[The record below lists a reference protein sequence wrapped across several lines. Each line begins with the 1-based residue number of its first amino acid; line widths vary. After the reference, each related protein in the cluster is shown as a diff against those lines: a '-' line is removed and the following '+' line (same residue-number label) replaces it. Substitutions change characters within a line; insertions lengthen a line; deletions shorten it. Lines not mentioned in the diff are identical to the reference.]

1 VGTIEVILTSAFS
14 ILIIIITLYFIVK
27 ILLLAYK
34 RKEITF
40 RKLIFLST
48 TFIFIGLVVAST
60 LPFGYEKIMNYIY

>member
-1 VGTIEVILTSAFS
+1 MGTIEVILTSAFS